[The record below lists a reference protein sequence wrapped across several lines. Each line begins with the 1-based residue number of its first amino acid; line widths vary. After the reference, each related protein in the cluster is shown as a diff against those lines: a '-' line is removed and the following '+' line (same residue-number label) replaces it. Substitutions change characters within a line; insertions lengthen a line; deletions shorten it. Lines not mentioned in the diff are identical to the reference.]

1 MSHQHPIY
9 ALSDTIV
16 DELASHHPTA
26 ATYLGIDGHDHRM
39 PDLSPDG
46 TQAALETVHTLRR
59 RVADLPPA
67 DDRWDRLAVLVAEAT
82 LDEEI
87 DHIAHGDHLVDLN
100 SMASPMQDLREV
112 FDHMGRDSADH
123 WDNIISRLE
132 AMDPALDGYRRTL
145 NAGRAQGMVVAR
157 RQAEAT
163 AAQAGVHASG
173 DESAFIALLRE
184 FEDSDHSPA
193 LKTAM
198 NEAVTAARAAFGR
211 FSEYL
216 REDYLPAARPED
228 GVGAEAYTR
237 YARRFLGMEIDPLET
252 YTWGWDE
259 VTSLHR
265 AMESV
270 ADEIE
275 PGATI
280 SEALNLLKTDPA
292 RQAPNAVTYRQT
304 MQDRTE
310 DALDKL
316 AGTHF
321 DLPDEIRRCDVK
333 IAPPGGALGAYY
345 VGPSEDFARPG
356 TTWWALEGDGP
367 VPLYDQIT
375 TAYHEGFPGH
385 HLQVG
390 IQVSLADKL
399 SRLHRL
405 WMWKSGS
412 GEGWA
417 LYAERLMH
425 ELGFLDK
432 PDYVFGLLAAQMLRA
447 CRVVI
452 DIGAHL
458 DLKIPEGQPF
468 HPGEQW
474 RFETATEMLR
484 DYATLDAAY
493 AASEVTR
500 YYGWPAQAISYKIG
514 ERTILD
520 VRDEVRT
527 ARGDDFDLKSFHR
540 ELLEVGPVGL
550 DLLREML
557 LT

>member
-9 ALSDTIV
+9 ALSSAIV
-16 DELASHHPTA
+16 DELASLYPTA

-46 TQAALETVHTLRR
+46 AQTALAAVQSLRR
-59 RVADLPPA
+59 QVSELPPTE
-67 DDRWDRLAVLVAEAT
+67 DRWDRLAVLVAESA

-87 DHIAHGDHLVDLN
+87 EHIEHGDHLVDLN

-112 FDHMGRDSADH
+112 FDHMGRDSSDH
-123 WDNIISRLE
+123 WDNIIARLK
-132 AMDPALDGYRRTL
+132 AMDPTLDGYRRTL
-145 NAGRAQGMVVAR
+145 NEGRARGKVVAR
-157 RQAEAT
+157 RQAEVT
-163 AAQAGVHASG
+163 AEQAGIHASE
-173 DESAFIALLRE
+173 DDSAFIALLRE

-193 LKTAM
+193 LKSAM
-198 NEAVTAARAAFGR
+198 GQAVTAARGAFGR

-237 YARRFLGMEIDPLET
+237 YARRFLGLEIDPLET
-252 YTWGWDE
+252 YAWGWEE
-259 VTSLHR
+259 VTTLR
-265 AMESV
+265 NAMELV
-270 ADEIE
+270 ADEIK

-280 SEALNLLKTDPA
+280 AETLDLLKNDPT
-292 RQAPNAVTYRQT
+292 RQAPSSEAFRKM
-304 MQDRTE
+304 MQERTE
-310 DALDKL
+310 DALTKL
-316 AGTHF
+316 VGTHF

-333 IAPPGGALGAYY
+333 IAPPGGSLGAYY
-345 VGPSEDFARPG
+345 VGPSEDFTRPG
-356 TTWWALEGDGP
+356 TTWWALDGDGP

-390 IQVSLADKL
+390 IQVSLAEKL

-432 PDYVFGLLAAQMLRA
+432 PDYVFGLLSAQMLRA
-447 CRVVI
+447 CRVVV

-458 DLKIPEGQPF
+458 DLKIPDDQPF
-468 HPGEQW
+468 HPGEPW

-484 DYATLDAAY
+484 DYATLESAY

-520 VRDEVRT
+520 IRDEVRR
-527 ARGDDFDLKSFHR
+527 ARGEDFDLKAFHR

-557 LT
+557 VG